1 MITTIVS
8 TTATPSADRASSR
21 RHLRRM
27 AGALAVAAL
36 ASPLLLAGT
45 ASASPLSGSIGT
57 APVRHNSSSGLTPVS
72 TPVGVNF
79 HGLWTSYTDAQRATV
94 LDRLAAAGVDSVR
107 LDVSWIMLQP
117 NNSASYDAWGV
128 AFVDRVI
135 AMANQRGIKP
145 LVMLWLTPGWANG
158 NAGQRALPTNPAD
171 YARVANYAAKRWSGK
186 VVGWEVWN
194 EPNDTAF
201 MTGADP
207 VAYTRL
213 LKAAYPA
220 FKAADPTTPVVTG
233 GVQYNDDTW
242 IRRMY
247 DGGAKGYFDAI
258 GSHPYQG
265 IANAAPSLAN
275 DGTRYTLTHAVAIHD
290 LMVARGDG
298 AKKIWFTELGWS
310 THANTAGTANWNLGV
325 TETVQSDYLVQAA
338 DLVQTT
344 MPWVQRMYWYDDR
357 DTTTGNVQYDS
368 YGLLHANLT
377 PKLAMNGLAKANS

>member
-1 MITTIVS
+1 MDTSVVS
-8 TTATPSADRASSR
+8 TTGTPSADRPSSH

-36 ASPLLLAGT
+36 ASPLLLAGN

-57 APVRHNSSSGLTPVS
+57 APARHNSSSGLTPVS

-94 LDRLAAAGVDSVR
+94 LDRFAAAGVDSVR

-117 NNSASYDAWGV
+117 NNGASYDAWGV

-194 EPNDTAF
+194 EPNDTTF

-220 FKAADPTTPVVTG
+220 FKSADPTTPVVTG

-310 THANTAGTANWNLGV
+310 VHANTAGTANWNLGV

-338 DLVQTT
+338 DLVRTT

-377 PKLAMNGLAKANS
+377 PKLAMTGLAKANS